1 VVKLAV
7 FHNPRATLVDRMVG
21 RKIKERRLEQ
31 GLAKQQ
37 VARHIGCSNAAYDA
51 LEDGYLR
58 PDVTTVHA
66 LAVLLKC
73 RMSDFF
79 TDIK

>member
-1 VVKLAV
+1 M
-7 FHNPRATLVDRMVG
+7 VDRLVG

-58 PDVTTVHA
+58 PDVRTLHA
-66 LAVLLKC
+66 VAELLQC
-73 RMSDFF
+73 RMGDFF
-79 TDIK
+79 VDMR